1 MFSFKASPGYTD
13 MLMLISFAA
22 LIGLADQNLF
32 AQTTRVPSTTE
43 GINVNYG
50 TGTPGIR
57 HELPSNE
64 ELGID
69 INHLIGNPAKSHASV
84 LDDAIILRTI
94 LKHGDPLSIGEPG
107 AILEY
112 RKELAVGELLAGNQT
127 ALVDSPDE
135 MFLWIESGEGRLDD
149 GRG

>member
-1 MFSFKASPGYTD
+1 MFSFKAGLDSRVT
-13 MLMLISFAA
+13 LTVISFAA
-22 LIGLADQNLF
+22 LIGLADQNLS

-64 ELGID
+64 ELRID
-69 INHLIGNPAKSHASV
+69 INHFIGNPARSHPYV
-84 LDDAIILRTI
+84 QDDAIIVRTI

-107 AILEY
+107 TRPHWLSHGTRCSCGSRAE
-112 RKELAVGELLAGNQT
+112 
-127 ALVDSPDE
+127 
-135 MFLWIESGEGRLDD
+135 
-149 GRG
+149 RGA